1 MLYIHIYTLF
11 LYTVYIYKYCIYIYC
26 VYIYIYCIY
35 IYIHTLN
42 VHTHIYIYM
51 WVLIQ
56 MELFVQEF
64 ATWEP
69 RVPSVPGSEAMII
82 PKDSAAFMQGLACA

>member
-1 MLYIHIYTLF
+1 MNI
-11 LYTVYIYKYCIYIYC
+11 YIYPYRCCIYIYTL
-26 VYIYIYCIY
+26 YIY
-35 IYIHTLN
+35 TLN
-42 VHTHIYIYM
+42 AHIFIYM

-69 RVPSVPGSEAMII
+69 RVPSVPGSKAMMI

>member
-1 MLYIHIYTLF
+1 MHTF
-11 LYTVYIYKYCIYIYC
+11 L
-26 VYIYIYCIY
+26 
-35 IYIHTLN
+35 
-42 VHTHIYIYM
+42 YIYM

-69 RVPSVPGSEAMII
+69 RVPSVPGSEAMMI